1 MIVSPTLNSATD
13 LSLYS
18 PVGEDGCALF
28 SCALAATVGSSTDW
42 PMPDLNRQKPPAAKQ
57 SKAEQTVR
65 KQQRKQ

>member
-1 MIVSPTLNSATD
+1 
-13 LSLYS
+13 
-18 PVGEDGCALF
+18 VGEGACAVFTGEFAAIAGC
-28 SCALAATVGSSTDW
+28 STDW